1 VLLTGL
7 LTVAINLKPFDR
19 ETLSNKEDLNNE
31 TDPRILPSAATTVQA
46 YKRILISLSQ
56 KFRSPPKLPN
66 FGRNFAEFF

>member
-46 YKRILISLSQ
+46 YNNIHTLTINLIGSLS
-56 KFRSPPKLPN
+56 KIKLTPP
-66 FGRNFAEFF
+66 G